1 MRAQETAFYQL
12 AGPAN
17 KPIRVVPYV
26 GESCKGVGSFCN
38 ENKPMSKQE
47 QYDAHEKRNEA
58 VKGRLARGGD
68 YRDILFDK
76 NEGAALATAAVSD
89 SDKFLEWLTKK
100 RMELFA
106 PEGKVVD
113 GGYFN
118 VVLFTHSNFI
128 KSTFG
133 AVKSEISNNAAF
145 FVKLGGDSNVAAS
158 GDKFKIVKG
167 TL

>member
-17 KPIRVVPYV
+17 KPIHVVPYV

-38 ENKPMSKQE
+38 ENKPKSKQE
-47 QYDAHEKRNEA
+47 QFDAHDKRNEA
-58 VKGRLARGGD
+58 VKLRLVLGGD
-68 YRDILFDK
+68 YRDIYLDK
-76 NEGAALATAAVSD
+76 HEGAALATAAVSD
-89 SDKFLEWLTKK
+89 SDKFLQWLTVE

-106 PEGKVVD
+106 KDGKVD
-113 GGYFN
+113 GGGYN